1 MKKIKKFLL
10 NFRNKLT
17 PTELIFHKKYFDK
30 KLTWYHPK
38 YSKSLSGEGSG
49 KKQTQVIRKEIPKI
63 IKKYKIKNIF
73 DAACGDFFWMKLI
86 INEDINYIGGDIVK
100 KIINLNIKKNKK
112 KNINFLHIDFTKHK
126 IPKSDLIICRDVLT
140 HLPLK
145 MGLKSKKNFI
155 KSKTKY
161 LLSTTFTN
169 IKKNV
174 DIPKGDFRPINL
186 SIKPFSLG
194 KPIELINEKCLEKNY
209 KYKDKALGLWKL
221 N

>member
-1 MKKIKKFLL
+1 
-10 NFRNKLT
+10 
-17 PTELIFHKKYFDK
+17 
-30 KLTWYHPK
+30 
-38 YSKSLSGEGSG
+38 
-49 KKQTQVIRKEIPKI
+49 
-63 IKKYKIKNIF
+63 
-73 DAACGDFFWMKLI
+73 
-86 INEDINYIGGDIVK
+86 
-100 KIINLNIKKNKK
+100 
-112 KNINFLHIDFTKHK
+112 
-126 IPKSDLIICRDVLT
+126 
-140 HLPLK
+140 

-169 IKKNV
+169 IKENI